1 MGEQEAQERQKAK
14 DRAAVFN
21 EALKVEMARKAESEE
36 QLIRMQHEESER
48 QWAKRY
54 ALWEKEEMARRRLL
68 EEVYEDR
75 AKQCEIKEQDRQ
87 RTNAEREGEA
97 QALNDEIQRQE
108 ELDRE
113 KCMAEAVVRKRH
125 QEELFRQMDYH
136 QVVRHRELQQ
146 HAIEQRQAM
155 IAEEKLQRALESEKR
170 KQGQMAEEIFSKRAA
185 NLAKMQSGTVTAPW
199 DK

>member
-87 RTNAEREGEA
+87 RTNAEREG
-97 QALNDEIQRQE
+97 QALNDEIQLQE

-125 QEELFRQMDYH
+125 QE
-136 QVVRHRELQQ
+136 
-146 HAIEQRQAM
+146 
-155 IAEEKLQRALESEKR
+155 
-170 KQGQMAEEIFSKRAA
+170 
-185 NLAKMQSGTVTAPW
+185 
-199 DK
+199 